1 MNNILSFILGA
12 IVGAVVALLYA
23 PQSGEELRTHLRQE
37 AQVERQRLQAQYEK
51 GMQDL
56 HERVDKVTA
65 DIQSLAEKSEDED
78 EQTAES
84 A

>member
-1 MNNILSFILGA
+1 MAQPLSYWQDTPTKQAILDF
-12 IVGAVVALLYA
+12 
-23 PQSGEELRTHLRQE
+23 
-37 AQVERQRLQAQYEK
+37 
-51 GMQDL
+51 
-56 HERVDKVTA
+56 VDKVTA